1 MQGGYLRDT
10 RVVNPHSVA
19 PPDDLIL
26 VARVE
31 SPFTEP
37 ATAPKQGDEGGAEAW
52 LVFQDAFLVA
62 LDGLRPGDAVIVLTW
77 LHRAEREVLRV
88 HSRDDPGNPERGVFT
103 TRSADRPNPV
113 RLHERWRSWPSRG
126 RRVLVGAARAVDGTP
141 VLDLKRCPAG
151 LGPASVTVG
160 DIYGDPPWPDLA
172 VAKLRLRRRL
182 GAARPGRRPL
192 PRPDQLH
199 HRRRAPRVGG
209 GRRLGNPTWPTW
221 SRVVSRSAS
230 RRSCPRS
237 NRGWH

>member
-1 MQGGYLRDT
+1 
-10 RVVNPHSVA
+10 
-19 PPDDLIL
+19 
-26 VARVE
+26 
-31 SPFTEP
+31 
-37 ATAPKQGDEGGAEAW
+37 
-52 LVFQDAFLVA
+52 VFQDAFLVA

-88 HSRDDPGNPERGVFT
+88 HSRDDPGNPERGVST

-192 PRPDQLH
+192 PRPDQFH